1 MPEDNEI
8 NLEQDLEDG
17 ILKAVGQTEKKPSK
31 KLSDDDLDENEK
43 KVLVHSSLD
52 DAVVGQVIELKED
65 FAKTRFRATK
75 DMTYDPEGLVFNAF
89 VYTAASWAAQLAIN
103 KEFLITASSKCN
115 FLSPIKVGDMVISDA
130 TVEWDLDLIA
140 IGFERGFVSSIG
152 KVRMEADK
160 WLCEELNKVIS
171 SHLKGYTLERIFKI
185 DLAILK
191 LAIYEIEYMKEK
203 PAVVINEAVELSK
216 RYSTDNSYKFI
227 NGVLANIVKGE

>member
-52 DAVVGQVIELKED
+52 DTVVGQVIELKED

-115 FLSPIKVGDMVISDA
+115 FLSPIKVGDVVNFEANAFFSESKKQEVRVTGYVNEIQVFDGSFAVLILEDHILRIQKRQ
-130 TVEWDLDLIA
+130 VEKQAKESRDLRASRDD
-140 IGFERGFVSSIG
+140 VS
-152 KVRMEADK
+152 
-160 WLCEELNKVIS
+160 
-171 SHLKGYTLERIFKI
+171 
-185 DLAILK
+185 
-191 LAIYEIEYMKEK
+191 
-203 PAVVINEAVELSK
+203 
-216 RYSTDNSYKFI
+216 
-227 NGVLANIVKGE
+227 